1 MTWPAHRLAAV
12 AVLLLGVYL
21 QVVEW
26 VDLAP
31 WNDLRQGDGQEALD
45 LAMAAA
51 SGVLTGALWVSRIW
65 APLMT
70 SMALSMWAWLQAMT
84 WWAPYLQGAP
94 PSVRDAYGRFVESTV
109 HVLPRDAT
117 HLPPDANHLTL
128 HILIVTALLLSLA
141 AAWRGVG
148 QPTPEAMR

>member
-1 MTWPAHRLAAV
+1 MTAWPAHRLAAV
-12 AVLLLGVYL
+12 AVLALGVYL

-26 VDLAP
+26 VDLRP
-31 WNDLRQGDGQEALD
+31 WNDIRQGNGQEMLD
-45 LAMAAA
+45 LLMAAA
-51 SGVLTGALWVSRIW
+51 SGVLTGALWVSRVW
-65 APLMT
+65 APLLT
-70 SMALSMWAWLQAMT
+70 TMALSMWAWLQAMT

-94 PSVRDAYGRFVESTV
+94 PGWQDIYGRWFEDTV

-128 HILIVTALLLSLA
+128 HLLIVAALALSVA

-148 QPTPEAMR
+148 RNAAD